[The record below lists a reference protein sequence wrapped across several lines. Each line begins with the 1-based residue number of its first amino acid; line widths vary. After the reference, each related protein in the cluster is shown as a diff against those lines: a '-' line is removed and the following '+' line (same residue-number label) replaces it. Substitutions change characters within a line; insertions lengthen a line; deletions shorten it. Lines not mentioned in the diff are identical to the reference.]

1 MKRKIIHIDEEKCN
15 GCGLCIDACH
25 EGALEL
31 VDGKAR
37 LVSDEYC
44 DGLGD
49 CLPECP
55 TGAIT
60 IIEREAPAF
69 DEQLVKARL
78 QERERNASS
87 TLAGGCPGL
96 SMCQFDND
104 QTRSQEDNEGQ
115 EKPSSR
121 LGQWPIQIS
130 LVNPR
135 AGYLES
141 ADLLIAA
148 DCTAYAHGNFH
159 EEFMAG
165 RITLIGCPKLD
176 HQEAHLTKLVEIFR
190 SNPPKS
196 VTVVKM
202 EVPCCQG
209 LVHLVK
215 KAMEE
220 AGISVPYTEVTLPI
234 SPH

>member
-1 MKRKIIHIDEEKCN
+1 MKRKIVHIDEDKCN

-25 EGALEL
+25 EVALKL

-60 IIEREAPAF
+60 IIEREAEAF
-69 DEQLVKARL
+69 DEELVQAHM
-78 QERERNASS
+78 QERSDKNRPA
-87 TLAGGCPGL
+87 AQGGCPGQ
-96 SMCQFDND
+96 SMCHFDNSETQARNVTD
-104 QTRSQEDNEGQ
+104 
-115 EKPSSR
+115 EKPRSY

-135 AGYLES
+135 AGYLQD

-159 EEFMAG
+159 EHFMAG

-176 HQEAHLTKLVEIFR
+176 QAQEHKAKLVEIFR
-190 SNPPKS
+190 NNPIKS

-209 LVHLVK
+209 LAHLVK
-215 KAMEE
+215 QAMQE
-220 AGISVPYTEVTLPI
+220 AGARVIYSEVTLPI
-234 SPH
+234 APD

>member
-1 MKRKIIHIDEEKCN
+1 MKRKIVCIDEDKCN

-25 EGALEL
+25 EGALQL
-31 VDGKAR
+31 VDGKAK

-60 IIEREAPAF
+60 IIEREAEAF
-69 DEQLVKARL
+69 DEELVKARM
-78 QERERNASS
+78 QERGEKDGAPLRE
-87 TLAGGCPGL
+87 GCPGQNI
-96 SMCQFDND
+96 CQFQNIR
-104 QTRSQEDNEGQ
+104 TPGPETGKNAHKPRSY
-115 EKPSSR
+115 
-121 LGQWPIQIS
+121 LGQWPIQMS
-130 LVNPR
+130 LVNPQ
-135 AGYLES
+135 AGYLKD

-165 RITLIGCPKLD
+165 RITIIGCPKLD
-176 HQEAHLTKLVEIFR
+176 RAEEHKAKLVEIFR
-190 SNPPKS
+190 NNPINS

-209 LVHLVK
+209 LAHLVK
-215 KAMEE
+215 QAMQE
-220 AGISVPYTEVTLPI
+220 AGTRVLYSEVTLPI
-234 SPH
+234 A